1 MVHKAGLGPAE
12 LRFLAED
19 VFRLHHLCIWYA
31 ERDSNPQDPVP
42 ETGMSSFASSAY
54 IGSEGNG
61 APVGHLPKAKV
72 TRTSQPKRAM
82 RALQASRAMIEVAVS
97 DQ

>member
-19 VFRLHHLCIWYA
+19 VFQLHHLCIWYA

-42 ETGMSSFASSAY
+42 ETEMSSFASSAY
-54 IGSEGNG
+54 MGSEGSA
-61 APVGHLPKAKV
+61 APVGHLPKAKAL
-72 TRTSQPKRAM
+72 RTSQPKQAERL
-82 RALQASRAMIEVAVS
+82 LQGSSAQTKAAVK
-97 DQ
+97 